1 MRTRILAIGDTANLL
16 TDLKKHMKNFDM
28 HQIVFREEADFL
40 IKDTDV
46 EVLSNYNFFAHL
58 KKINSIKKDFE
69 LCIVM
74 NWTAA
79 KLAYLANLNYI
90 IYFVG
95 ADIRN
100 TPFKKR
106 VKSESSKLAKNQFNF
121 LERKF
126 YKAVLNNAIACVTG
140 GEELFEI
147 LKKYRKDA
155 IRIDH
160 LVVDRTLF
168 NPSIEPLNQPKNKF
182 TFFCPQR
189 ISYQKGFDIIW
200 EALSLCKT
208 DFEVLQVEWYDKILS
223 NKNKIKEILSKKPP
237 QVKLIP
243 QIPRKEMAK
252 YYNFSDAVI
261 GNMKAGFIE
270 GISREAALCKKPVLN
285 HINPKYKTLLDGK
298 EIIQPFLPSS
308 NDPKEV
314 AILID
319 KIVGSKEFCEQLVN
333 KQYEF
338 IKKLTDPIK
347 TAAVWETVIE
357 DSLKK
362 KTQIQKRNNSTLR
375 LMCFLLGRLL
385 RKITQF

>member
-1 MRTRILAIGDTANLL
+1 MTIRVLAIGDTANLI
-16 TDLKKHMKNFDM
+16 TDLKKYVKNIDIHLIIF
-28 HQIVFREEADFL
+28 QEEVKFL
-40 IKDTDV
+40 IKNPDT
-46 EVLSNYNFFAHL
+46 EIFSKYNLFEHL
-58 KKINSIKKDFE
+58 KKINSIKKDFDI
-69 LCIVM
+69 CIAM
-74 NWTAA
+74 NWTSA
-79 KLAYLANLNYI
+79 KIAYLTNLNYI

-95 ADIRN
+95 NDIRHP
-100 TPFKKR
+100 PFEKRKK
-106 VKSESSKLAKNQFNF
+106 SKLDKLEKNQFNV
-121 LERKF
+121 LEKRF

-140 GEELFEI
+140 GHELYNI

-155 IRIDH
+155 IRIDNIA
-160 LVVDRTLF
+160 VDRSLF
-168 NPSIEPLNQPKNKF
+168 DSSVKPLNLPKKKF

-200 EALSLCKT
+200 KALTLCKT
-208 DFEVLQVEWYDKILS
+208 DFEVLQVEWYDKELLHS
-223 NKNKIKEILSKKPP
+223 NKVKEILSKKPA

-243 QIPRKEMAK
+243 QIPRKEIAS
-252 YYNFSDAVI
+252 YYNFADAII
-261 GNMKAGFIE
+261 GNMKMGFIE

-285 HINPKYKTLLDGK
+285 YINPKYKTLLDGK

-319 KIVGSKEFCEQLVN
+319 KIVSSKEFCEQLVN

-338 IKKLTDPIK
+338 IEELTDPIK
-347 TAAVWETVIE
+347 TVTIWETVIE